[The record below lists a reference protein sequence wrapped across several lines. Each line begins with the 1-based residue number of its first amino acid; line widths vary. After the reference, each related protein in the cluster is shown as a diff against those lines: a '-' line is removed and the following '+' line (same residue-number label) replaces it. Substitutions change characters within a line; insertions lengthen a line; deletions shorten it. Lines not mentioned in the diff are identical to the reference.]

1 MRISSV
7 SSVKTNQMTLKSK
20 EYNHGC
26 KKEETRR
33 EADVP
38 ASRSRLEL
46 LEAINKSKSVMDDTL
61 ECGSAWCHDVHDA
74 NNKLREIARK
84 LGYKQE
90 NWYCQFTL

>member
-1 MRISSV
+1 MV
-7 SSVKTNQMTLKSK
+7 AKKKVVKK
-20 EYNHGC
+20 
-26 KKEETRR
+26 
-33 EADVP
+33 P
-38 ASRSRLEL
+38 AEKQTFLRPEDRLEL

-90 NWYCQFTL
+90 NWYSDFTI